1 MKPISLT
8 LSAIVIVVLA
18 AVYEC
23 HAQNTQ
29 PAAAPA
35 SPPATAPAAPPPVL
49 APHVE
54 RPAAAPS
61 NTGPVAA
68 GSPGQRCVQHTRHG
82 NTSAKD
88 VALKEVRDELK
99 SSDRPTGPDLV
110 SASYFMPAG
119 ASFKLAINE
128 EFDEAR
134 RYFGYVQ
141 PFVAHDDP
149 KYLSD
154 VYMDGFIEGGEI
166 GAVKIPDDD
175 ALVKARL
182 VDPGTTL
189 LTVRVPDS
197 VGGFWSPIELFIW
210 TCDGVSVK
218 QRSSLTMRATSG
230 FAGMV
235 ILPVVLVIYL
245 LAALATKR
253 TDVKSG
259 VPLVRYFDPVYMTA
273 GSDGKGSLSKLQILF
288 FSLIV
293 FGLLCYIVARTGV
306 LSDLSSSILLLLGI
320 TGIGSTAAKSAD
332 EQKNSVGS
340 ENRMWLIGKGW
351 LPPAGWAAI
360 NQASWHDII
369 TNDGGEFD
377 LYRYQSCIFSLTV
390 GGALLVGGV
399 NELASFTIPQTL
411 LGILGLS
418 QAVYISGKL
427 VSKSLVAE
435 LDDAVTKARAA
446 EKTYTDAMISQ
457 PAVDGAVGSAPLV
470 QSILNDYTTKVQNA
484 KVLFESLTG
493 QTVTV

>member
-1 MKPISLT
+1 MKPVSLA
-8 LSAIVIVVLA
+8 LSAIVIVVLT

-23 HAQNTQ
+23 RAQNTQ

-35 SPPATAPAAPPPVL
+35 SPPATAPAAPPP
-49 APHVE
+49 APHV
-54 RPAAAPS
+54 RAAANAP
-61 NTGPVAA
+61 GAVA
-68 GSPGQRCVQHTRHG
+68 GSPGQRCVQHTHHG

-141 PFVAHDDP
+141 PFVPHDNP
-149 KYLSD
+149 KYLGEVS
-154 VYMDGFIEGGEI
+154 MDGFIEGGEI
-166 GAVKIPDDD
+166 GAVRIPDDD
-175 ALVKARL
+175 ALVKAKL

-197 VGGFWSPIELFIW
+197 VGGFWSPVELFIW

-230 FAGMV
+230 VVAGIV
-235 ILPVVLVIYL
+235 ILPVVFVIYF

-259 VPLVRYFDPVYMTA
+259 VPWIRYFNPVYLTA

-293 FGLLCYIVARTGV
+293 FGLLSYIVARTGV

-320 TGIGSTAAKSAD
+320 TGVGSTAAKGAD
-332 EQKNSVGS
+332 DQKNRLSTD
-340 ENRMWLIGKGW
+340 NRMWLIAKGW

-360 NQASWHDII
+360 NKARWHDII

-377 LYRYQSCIFSLTV
+377 VYRYQSCIFSLTV
-390 GGALLVGGV
+390 GGALLLGGV

-427 VSKSLVAE
+427 VSTSSVAE
-435 LDDAVTKARAA
+435 LDDAVTKARTA
-446 EKTYTDAMISQ
+446 EKTYIDATIAH
-457 PAVDGAVGSAPLV
+457 PAADAAAGAAPPAQSSLVD
-470 QSILNDYTTKVQNA
+470 YKTKVQNA
-484 KVLFESLTG
+484 KILFETLTG
-493 QTVTV
+493 RTVTAN